1 VHLIGKEDVVKLVKE
16 LVIGHFPFLPD
27 SYEVDVLG
35 HMTVIAKNWYVSQLM
50 QQQKVLNTVAETA
63 MWSLKYI

>member
-35 HMTVIAKNWYVSQLM
+35 HMTVIAKKLVRIPVDAATERN
-50 QQQKVLNTVAETA
+50 
-63 MWSLKYI
+63 